1 MEVSFSDL
9 KEKEIINISNGK
21 KLGHIV
27 DILFDCSSGEVKG
40 VIVPGERKLFK
51 KCDDIFI
58 PLTKLKKIGDD
69 VILVGLTQKAF
80 ESSGERVGYQQKN
93 NAWQEVHNENY
104 YHSNHIQKVHNAGYD
119 KFQNN
124 KGQSQSNINNQ
135 SYIRYKP
142 IRCSK
147 YK

>member
-9 KEKEIINISNGK
+9 KEKEIININNGK

-27 DILFDCSSGEVKG
+27 DILFDCSSGTVQG
-40 VIVPGERKLFK
+40 VVVPGERKLFK

-58 PLTKLKKIGDD
+58 PLTKLRKIGDD
-69 VILVGLTQKAF
+69 VILVGLNQKAF
-80 ESSGERVGYQQKN
+80 ESSGERVSYQQKS
-93 NAWQEVHNENY
+93 NAWQEMHNENY
-104 YHSNHIQKVHNAGYD
+104 YNSNHIQKVQNEGYG
-119 KFQNN
+119 KFSNS
-124 KGQSQSNINNQ
+124 KGQSQSNVNNQ

-142 IRCSK
+142 IRSSK